1 MQQQYKSGKAV
12 KSAQLKA
19 LQAQIN
25 PHFLYN
31 TLDLINWEAMDHGAP
46 EIAEIAKSL
55 ARFYR
60 ISLNRGQ
67 QVVTI
72 EQELRHVEAYVKIQ
86 NHHFDG
92 AISLKTDVPEELL
105 PLGCINIIL
114 QPLVENSIM
123 HGIAEIPYIQECNV
137 SISALREEG
146 DVVFTVEDD
155 GMGMTEDQL
164 KALLCA
170 DSSDSHGYGVKNIDS
185 RLKLS
190 YGDAYGL
197 TYRSV
202 VGHGTAVTIR
212 IPAMTPEEMERHVQ

>member
-19 LQAQIN
+19 LQAQIK

-137 SISALREEG
+137 SISAPAGGRG
-146 DVVFTVEDD
+146 RGVYCGGRRYGDD
-155 GMGMTEDQL
+155 GRSAESF
-164 KALLCA
+164 ALRRFLRL
-170 DSSDSHGYGVKNIDS
+170 S
-185 RLKLS
+185 RLQGEK
-190 YGDAYGL
+190 Y
-197 TYRSV
+197 
-202 VGHGTAVTIR
+202 
-212 IPAMTPEEMERHVQ
+212 